1 MSVAGG
7 VLGYVQHGA
16 MAVERAV
23 TPVVG
28 AHPVTVDIYKHLD
41 HLGNPRTSPVHLPVV
56 LPEEVSKA
64 A

>member
-23 TPVVG
+23 TPAVG
-28 AHPVTVDIYKHLD
+28 AHPVTVDIYKHLG
-41 HLGNPRTSPVHLPVV
+41 HLGQWETPAPLPFACQPSS
-56 LPEEVSKA
+56 LKK
-64 A
+64 